1 MEMFAE
7 SILYVLG
14 FDVSGMLLHLVV
26 STPAR
31 LRKVLGSGSL
41 FLTLLAGPA
50 VDATS
55 PGVWVTTC
63 FIFTE
68 VAVRHQYVHILENQT
83 FEYSDILKSFCAG
96 VSRPGLSSLPNSN
109 IFKFVWDEQLREQS
123 LVQNYWFWWCDPQF

>member
-14 FDVSGMLLHLVV
+14 FDVSGI
-26 STPAR
+26 
-31 LRKVLGSGSL
+31 LGSGSL

-55 PGVWVTTC
+55 PDVWVTTC

>member
-41 FLTLLAGPA
+41 FLTLLAGPT

-55 PGVWVTTC
+55 PGV
-63 FIFTE
+63 
-68 VAVRHQYVHILENQT
+68 
-83 FEYSDILKSFCAG
+83 
-96 VSRPGLSSLPNSN
+96 
-109 IFKFVWDEQLREQS
+109 
-123 LVQNYWFWWCDPQF
+123 